1 MNLIDAMDS
10 EFLCLA
16 IVLTSFFGAPVLADT
31 IASAICKIKIP
42 FRKQE

>member
-1 MNLIDAMDS
+1 MNPIDATDA

-16 IVLTSFFGAPVLADT
+16 IVLIVTGTPVLADT

>member
-1 MNLIDAMDS
+1 MNPIDATDA

-16 IVLTSFFGAPVLADT
+16 IVLIVFGTPILVDT
-31 IASAICKIKIP
+31 IASAMRKIKIP

>member
-1 MNLIDAMDS
+1 MNPIDATDA

-16 IVLTSFFGAPVLADT
+16 IVLIVLGTPILREA

-42 FRKQE
+42 

>member
-1 MNLIDAMDS
+1 MNPIDATDE

-16 IVLTSFFGAPVLADT
+16 IVLIVLGTPIFAEML
-31 IASAICKIKIP
+31 ASAICKIKIP